1 MTAKAILRGKLNS
14 TNTYPEARIEGWV
27 KWVKSQKVQTPSH
40 KISHGYSNQ
49 DSMVPVQK
57 QTYRSMEQD
66 RKPRDKPTHL
76 WAPDL

>member
-1 MTAKAILRGKLNS
+1 MGEN
-14 TNTYPEARIEGWV
+14 
-27 KWVKSQKVQTPSH
+27 QKVQTPSH

-66 RKPRDKPTHL
+66 RKPGDKPTRL